1 LPAEDFSYEAA
12 VPIKLIGI
20 SHHTAPLE
28 VRERFVFND
37 EHARAF
43 LRGVVR
49 DELATEA
56 VLISTCNRSELYYI
70 TEEDAESLHEVFA
83 THLAERGEIPVSE
96 AENFV
101 YTHRERDVVQHLFRV
116 ISSLDSMIL
125 GEPQIQGQVK
135 NAYDVANELSAEG
148 RTVGPILT
156 RLFDSA
162 LSVGGRVRSQ
172 TELGSGSA
180 SIPSAAVEL
189 GRKIFG
195 NLRGRAAAVIGS
207 GEMSQLALEC
217 LRGDGV
223 TDATVVSRTQERA
236 RDFADKMGAR
246 ASGHEDLPLLL
257 ASCDIIVAATAA
269 PHAVITREAVLRA
282 LPHGPRRPLLIV
294 DIALPRDVEPGV
306 GDIPNVFLYNIDDL
320 QQVVDA
326 AIERR
331 RAQVPA
337 AERIIHDATDEF
349 WGWYRSLQVVPLI
362 RELRAHAEDIR
373 QREVEKALRSMQNLS
388 EADVHAIDALTRQ
401 ILAKVLHRP
410 TVRLKEAASNGHE
423 REVMRTMRYLLGLDE
438 GEDHS
443 T

>member
-1 LPAEDFSYEAA
+1 M
-12 VPIKLIGI
+12 
-20 SHHTAPLE
+20 
-28 VRERFVFND
+28 RN
-37 EHARAF
+37 
-43 LRGVVR
+43 VVR

-56 VLISTCNRSELYYI
+56 VLLSTCNRSELYYV
-70 TEEDAESLHEVFA
+70 TEEDAESLHEGFA
-83 THLAERGEIPVSE
+83 SQLAERGEIAVDE

-135 NAYDVANELSAEG
+135 TAYDVANELSGEA

-195 NLRGRAAAVIGS
+195 NLRGRTAAVIGS
-207 GEMSQLALEC
+207 GEMSQVALEC
-217 LRGDGV
+217 LRSEGV
-223 TDATVVSRTQERA
+223 ADATVVSRTQDRA
-236 RDFADKMGAR
+236 RGVADKMGAR
-246 ASGHEDLPLLL
+246 ASGHEDLPMLL
-257 ASCDIIVAATAA
+257 ANCDIIVTATAA
-269 PHAVITREAVLRA
+269 PHAIITREAVLTA
-282 LPHGPRRPLLIV
+282 LPRGPRRPLLIV
-294 DIALPRDVEPGV
+294 DIALPRDVEPSV

-320 QQVVDA
+320 QQVVETA
-326 AIERR
+326 VERR
-331 RAQVPA
+331 RGQVPA

-438 GEDHS
+438 GEDRS